1 MYRVGICDDDK
12 IFCAGLEEII
22 CELAKELYREIETEV
37 WYSGESLIRD
47 LEHMPCPD
55 ILFLD
60 IELYEK
66 NGIDVGRFIR
76 ADRED
81 YLTHIV
87 YVSSREEYAMQL
99 FKLQPLDFLVKPVSK
114 VQVREVIE
122 RSMRQK
128 ARSRT
133 LFAYQKGGAFFQAP
147 CDRILYFMSNDKKV
161 ILVTEDGKDEFYG
174 KLKHIAAKL
183 PAGFLMIH
191 QSYMINSD
199 YVAQYTYETVTM
211 QDGSILSI
219 SKPYRKAVRGR
230 IRELERERLHVGI

>member
-1 MYRVGICDDDK
+1 MKIRTLILDDDPNSR
-12 IFCAGLEEII
+12 
-22 CELAKELYREIETEV
+22 LAARMALADYPEV
-37 WYSGESLIRD
+37 EVVSEFEKSGELLAF
-47 LEHMPCPD
+47 LEGRTAHL
-55 ILFLD
+55 LFLD

-66 NGIDVGRFIR
+66 NGIDVGIFIR
-76 ADRED
+76 ADMED

-174 KLKHIAAKL
+174 KLKDIAAKL

-230 IRELERERLHVGI
+230 IRELERERLHVVI